1 MTVCKIH
8 RETESADCKN
18 HQGSRTACQRCKFLR
33 DTNTSTEVK
42 VRLTLEHFYS
52 CSLGSIMDRMLI
64 HFLTP
69 LLLLLH
75 LFPSKTVL
83 LLWFPSN
90 SSQLSLTH
98 SQPNECCQKKPGTT
112 GLLQISGHSWGRWL
126 TRVSRVRTESQ
137 RFSSSPVSPPCT
149 MGWDYSCHPRKDNS
163 DSATPKDQRISM
175 SRQSTQPI
183 LIFLVARQH
192 GRRDGDA
199 ICHLKCEFW

>member
-112 GLLQISGHSWGRWL
+112 GLLQISGHPWSRWL

-137 RFSSSPVSPPCT
+137 RFSSSPVSPPRT

-183 LIFLVARQH
+183 LIFLVAR
-192 GRRDGDA
+192 
-199 ICHLKCEFW
+199 